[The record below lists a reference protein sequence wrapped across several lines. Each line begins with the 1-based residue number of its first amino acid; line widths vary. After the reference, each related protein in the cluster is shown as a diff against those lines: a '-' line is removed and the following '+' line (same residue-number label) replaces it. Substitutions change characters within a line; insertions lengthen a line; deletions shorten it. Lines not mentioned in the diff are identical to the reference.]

1 MVEAQSPFATVARK
15 IGNPRLEKVLAQLAA
30 NIAMEA
36 QSAERIPKRS
46 EVRDNLKLLKGEAR
60 RFEKA
65 LSKISLL
72 DISFSA
78 IECLRVARKTA
89 RDVSEVCDKTLSNI
103 SVKRGAPKRPGK
115 ITCALIVIEAWD
127 FARGRPPGAN
137 NPKAQKACEDYW
149 RAYGGPPIGKEE
161 PGNWR
166 KTLKDALADRSALR
180 RYIRDEIRFEAERR
194 SSELSAMG
202 AGRVRKRR

>member
-1 MVEAQSPFATVARK
+1 
-15 IGNPRLEKVLAQLAA
+15 
-30 NIAMEA
+30 
-36 QSAERIPKRS
+36 IPKRS
-46 EVRDNLKLLKGEAR
+46 EVRDNLKLLKGDAR

-103 SVKRGAPKRPGK
+103 SLKRGAPKRPGR

-127 FARGRPPGAN
+127 FARADHPGLIIRKHKKPVRTIGELMVDHRLGRAS
-137 NPKAQKACEDYW
+137 
-149 RAYGGPPIGKEE
+149 
-161 PGNWR
+161 
-166 KTLKDALADRSALR
+166 LA
-180 RYIRDEIRFEAERR
+180 
-194 SSELSAMG
+194 
-202 AGRVRKRR
+202 

>member
-15 IGNPRLEKVLAQLAA
+15 IGNPRLERVLAQLAA
-30 NIAMEA
+30 NIATEVPG
-36 QSAERIPKRS
+36 AERIPKRS

-78 IECLRVARKTA
+78 IKCLRVARKIT
-89 RDVSEVCDKTLSNI
+89 RDVSDVCDKTLSNI
-103 SVKRGAPKRPGK
+103 SLKRGMPKRPGR

-127 FARGRPPGAN
+127 FARGGPPGAN

-149 RAYGGPPIGKEE
+149 RAYGGPPIGKGE
-161 PGNWR
+161 PGSWR
-166 KTLKDALADRSALR
+166 KTMKDALADRSALR

-194 SSELSAMG
+194 SSELL
-202 AGRVRKRR
+202 RKRR

>member
-1 MVEAQSPFATVARK
+1 MVEVQSPFATVARK

-30 NIAMEA
+30 NIATEVPG
-36 QSAERIPKRS
+36 AERMPKQS

-65 LSKISLL
+65 LNKISLV

-78 IECLRVARKTA
+78 IECLRVARKTT

-103 SVKRGAPKRPGK
+103 SLKRGAPKRPGR

-127 FARGRPPGAN
+127 FARGGPPGAN
-137 NPKAQKACEDYW
+137 NPNAQKACEDYW
-149 RAYGGPPIGKEE
+149 RAYGGPPTGKDE
-161 PGNWR
+161 PGSWR
-166 KTLKDALADRSALR
+166 KTMKDALADRSALR

-194 SSELSAMG
+194 SSELL
-202 AGRVRKRR
+202 RKRR

>member
-1 MVEAQSPFATVARK
+1 LIRPQSRWAQCRE
-15 IGNPRLEKVLAQLAA
+15 LETTC
-30 NIAMEA
+30 
-36 QSAERIPKRS
+36 
-46 EVRDNLKLLKGEAR
+46 VRR
-60 RFEKA
+60 W
-65 LSKISLL
+65 ISLL

-78 IECLRVARKTA
+78 IECLRVARKTT

-103 SVKRGAPKRPGK
+103 SLKLGAPKRPGR

-127 FARGRPPGAN
+127 FARGGPPGAN

-149 RAYGGPPIGKEE
+149 RAYGGPPIGKGE

-166 KTLKDALADRSALR
+166 KTIKDALADRSALR

-202 AGRVRKRR
+202 VGKVRKRR